1 MSYPAFII
9 VRDRFTWLMELLDW
23 LDRFGV
29 EEVYLMDNDS
39 QYPPLLEY
47 LASTKHRVLHNTA
60 NGGHVV
66 GWNSGWIKRFS
77 EGRRFILSDPDVVP
91 VEECPLDALDLMN
104 DLLDY
109 DPQFRKAGF
118 SLKLDDIPDHYNR
131 KQDVL
136 NHEGQFWN
144 PANYVSEKSVYGR
157 DGNGNKGAYNS
168 PVDTTFAL
176 YQDWGVYDH
185 SISPAWRTAPPYE
198 ARHMAWYVDT
208 NNLTEEEQFYRSR
221 ASAGITTWS
230 R

>member
-1 MSYPAFII
+1 MTFPAFII
-9 VRDRFTWLMELLDW
+9 VRDRYTWLMELLGW
-23 LDRFGV
+23 LEKFGV

-47 LASTKHRVLHNTA
+47 LASTKHTVLHNTA
-60 NGGHVV
+60 NGGHIV
-66 GWNSGWIKRFS
+66 GWHSGWLKRFAA
-77 EGRRFILSDPDVVP
+77 GRRFILSDPDIVP
-91 VEECPLDALDLMN
+91 VQDCPLDALELMN

-109 DPQFRKAGF
+109 DPRFRKAGF
-118 SLKLDDIPDHYNR
+118 SLKLDDIPDHYGR
-131 KQDVL
+131 KQEVL

-144 PANYVSEKSVYGR
+144 PANLIDR
-157 DGNGNKGAYNS
+157 GAYNS
-168 PVDTTFAL
+168 PIDTTFAL
-176 YQDWGVYDH
+176 HQPWGADNH
-185 SISPAWRTAPPYE
+185 SIDPAWRTAPPYE